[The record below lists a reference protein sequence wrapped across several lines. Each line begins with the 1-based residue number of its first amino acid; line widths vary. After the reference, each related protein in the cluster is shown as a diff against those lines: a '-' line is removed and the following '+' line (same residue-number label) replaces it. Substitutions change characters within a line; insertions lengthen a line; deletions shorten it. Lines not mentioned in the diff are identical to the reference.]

1 MQTCDNACIG
11 KNVPAEDSSDEDR
24 LRVINVN
31 LTPFSTVATLLLAVM
46 FITGFLGL
54 KHAYGAGL
62 LFIVATVFLG
72 SALIRFAQ
80 EARISLHEYDEYQ

>member
-1 MQTCDNACIG
+1 LQTCDNAGIG

>member
-1 MQTCDNACIG
+1 M
-11 KNVPAEDSSDEDR
+11 PAEDSSDEDR
-24 LRVINVN
+24 LSVIHVN

-46 FITGFLGL
+46 LITGFLGL

-80 EARISLHEYDEYQ
+80 EARISLNEYDEYQ

>member
-1 MQTCDNACIG
+1 
-11 KNVPAEDSSDEDR
+11 
-24 LRVINVN
+24 
-31 LTPFSTVATLLLAVM
+31 M

-72 SALIRFAQ
+72 SALIRFAH

>member
-1 MQTCDNACIG
+1 M
-11 KNVPAEDSSDEDR
+11 PAEDSSDEDR